1 MIVGGGKKGGWMGL
15 RILDGGLG
23 TELASRG
30 CDISDSLWSARVLLE
45 QPEVIEGVHFD
56 YLRAGA
62 ECITTA
68 SYQVSFQGFARA
80 GLGREETI
88 RALRESVAVA
98 RRARGRFQAAQPHGR
113 VPLIAAS
120 VGPYGASLGDGS
132 EYHGNYNCSAA
143 ELLAFHEERLN
154 VLIET
159 RPDILACE
167 TIPSWEEAEVIL
179 RVLRRHPGVPAW
191 FSFTC
196 RDALHTAHGE
206 PLREC
211 AQRLDPE
218 SVVAAIGVNCIAPH
232 LAAPLISEIR
242 AVSAKPVV
250 VYPNSGQKW
259 DAVQRCWRGDKA
271 QTGIAALASQWYA
284 AGARWIGGCCGT
296 RPEDI
301 AGIRAALPRKLPQ
314 QAS

>member
-1 MIVGGGKKGGWMGL
+1 MTL

-30 CDISDSLWSARVLLE
+30 CDVSDSLWSARVLLE
-45 QPEVIEGVHFD
+45 QPDVVEGVHFD

-62 ECITTA
+62 DCLTTA
-68 SYQVSFQGFARA
+68 SYQVSFAGFARA
-80 GLGREETI
+80 GLSRDDTI

-98 RRARGRFQAAQPHGR
+98 RRACDRFRAAQPDGR

-132 EYHGNYNCSAA
+132 EYHGDYNCSAA
-143 ELLAFHEERLN
+143 QLRTFHEERLN
-154 VLIET
+154 VLIEA

-179 RVLRRHPGVPAW
+179 RVLRQHSGVPAW

-206 PLREC
+206 SLREC
-211 AQRLDPE
+211 ARRLEQE
-218 SVVAAIGVNCIAPH
+218 SLVAAIGVNCIAPQ
-232 LAAPLISEIR
+232 LAAPLIAEIC
-242 AVSAKPVV
+242 AVSAKPLV

-259 DAVQRCWRGDKA
+259 DAIQRCWRGDKA
-271 QTGIAALASQWYA
+271 QTDIAALASQWYA

-296 RPEDI
+296 RPSDI
-301 AGIRAALPRKLPQ
+301 ALIRAVLPGKLPQ
-314 QAS
+314 QSS